1 MVHWRASVVL
11 CALLTGRPMPLCA
24 WVGLL
29 PDGRVRRAYCR
40 AMDRVFEPG
49 HVARITAAWAVG
61 DHMRRGKLP
70 GPKV

>member
-1 MVHWRASVVL
+1 MRWWRASVVL

-40 AMDRVFEPG
+40 AMEVAFEPR
-49 HVARITAAWAVG
+49 HVERITAAWLVG
-61 DHMRRGKLP
+61 SALRR
-70 GPKV
+70 